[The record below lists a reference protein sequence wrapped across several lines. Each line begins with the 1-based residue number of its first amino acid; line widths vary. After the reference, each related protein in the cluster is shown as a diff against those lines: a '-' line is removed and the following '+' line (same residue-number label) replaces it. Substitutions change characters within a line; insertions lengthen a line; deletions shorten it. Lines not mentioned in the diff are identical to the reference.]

1 MKDMTDREL
10 WDELEEAK
18 EDYTKNNEN
27 QKDYENCA
35 EDCRVLASEARK
47 RIRDIQE
54 ELKIRDKESMDSR
67 IITDGNVD
75 GDHPRGVKRYPP
87 HEQESP

>member
-10 WDELEEAK
+10 WIELEEAK
-18 EDYTKNNEN
+18 EEYSENNEK
-27 QKDYENCA
+27 QMDYENCA

-54 ELKIRDKESMDSR
+54 ELKTRQEASNGKDEKETS
-67 IITDGNVD
+67 
-75 GDHPRGVKRYPP
+75 
-87 HEQESP
+87 